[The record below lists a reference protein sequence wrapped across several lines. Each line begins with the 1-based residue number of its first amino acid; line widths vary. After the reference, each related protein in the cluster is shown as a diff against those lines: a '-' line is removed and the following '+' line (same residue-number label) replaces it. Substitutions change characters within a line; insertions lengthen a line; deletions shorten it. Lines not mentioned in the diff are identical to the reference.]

1 MHNATIHDT
10 LDKIYQHQYNPDAG
24 TPSYHKSTDYRIPAP
39 TSITH
44 KTHFFRFLKLTRH
57 LQLYACVHNKII
69 YKENSLFGMFIYSI
83 KCIVAFQI

>member
-10 LDKIYQHQYNPDAG
+10 LDKIYQHQYKPDAG
-24 TPSYHKSTDYRIPAP
+24 TQAIIKARTRIPAP

-44 KTHFFRFLKLTRH
+44 KTHFFRFFKLTRH

-69 YKENSLFGMFIYSI
+69 YICTRKIRYLGYSYI
-83 KCIVAFQI
+83 P